1 MYPCCFLPLAT
12 RPTVAAEP
20 LELVLQ
26 PLTSDAF
33 REFGEVI
40 QLGAGD
46 EVMPINYGLTERH
59 HGLAKIDVETRGG
72 HGIINIFRSLPIEL
86 PFEIKVMER
95 HPLGS
100 QAFMPLSGNPYIVVV
115 APPGDFEPTV
125 MRAFLAEPN
134 QGVNYARG
142 TWHHYCLALH
152 GVSDFLVVDRAGDG
166 DNCDEIALPLAMQ
179 VTIATWPQ
187 G

>member
-1 MYPCCFLPLAT
+1 
-12 RPTVAAEP
+12 VAVEP

-26 PLTSDAF
+26 SLTSDAF
-33 REFGEVI
+33 REFGQVI
-40 QLGAGD
+40 QLGAGE

-59 HGLAKIDVETRGG
+59 HGLAKIDVETQGG
-72 HGIINIFRSLPIEL
+72 HGIINIFRSEPIEL
-86 PFEIKVMER
+86 PFQIKVMER

-115 APPGDFEPTV
+115 APPGDFEPSA
-125 MRAFLAEPN
+125 MRAFLAEHN

-152 GVSDFLVVDRAGDG
+152 AISDFLVVDRVGAG
-166 DNCDEIALPLAMQ
+166 DNCDEIDLPPAMQ
-179 VTIATWPQ
+179 RTIATWSK